1 MKAIFKEEKRST
13 LAKQVAN
20 RLREAITSGRLE
32 PGDRLKETEIANAMN
47 IGRNAVREAIRY
59 LEKEGLVTSIPRKG
73 TFVKELRKK
82 DIEEVFQIREMI
94 ECFAIDLIV
103 SHNLKDYQL
112 LDTPLITQQDLP
124 PRTPEDPTQMLPIL
138 MDNFRFHISLVE
150 ASGNRMLLD
159 FYQTITS
166 VSARCQFKF
175 PYSRLNLER
184 MHIEHKE
191 LAALMRTEK
200 YNEAKQYLKT
210 HLRNGLDSLLNSYDL
225 EYESQ
230 QATVGVE
237 GIRQSRGAEA
247 LEGVKG

>member
-1 MKAIFKEEKRST
+1 MEVKDVTQSIFEVLSNRIITSQLKDGERLNENR
-13 LAKQVAN
+13 LATEYN
-20 RLREAITSGRLE
+20 ISRGPLREAFRL
-32 PGDRLKETEIANAMN
+32 
-47 IGRNAVREAIRY
+47 

-103 SHNLKDYQL
+103 SQNLKDYQL

-124 PRTPEDPTQMLPIL
+124 PQTPEDPTQMLPIL

-191 LAALMRTEK
+191 LAALMRAEK

-225 EYESQ
+225 EYASQ
-230 QATVGVE
+230 RDRVGVE
-237 GIRQSRGAEA
+237 GISQSRGAEA